1 MVNAELLQQVLGLPR
16 EELRALY
23 AQIGDEL
30 DSGEAPAVNADH
42 EAELDRRLADIEAN
56 PAAQDSWENV
66 LARLR
71 ARK

>member
-1 MVNAELLQQVLGLPR
+1 MVNTELLQQILRLPR

-30 DSGEAPAVNADH
+30 DSGEAPVVNAED

-56 PAAQDSWENV
+56 PAAQDSWENI
-66 LARLR
+66 LLRLR